1 MNIAF
6 FISGLGLALFVWFLV
21 ERNRRRTHPVVGGI
35 DRTKNL
41 PHRQEVELYSN
52 SFSHCS
58 RKSRLVM
65 AELNLSY
72 RHHAIEL
79 IETGWYQTISPAYLK
94 INPAGLVPTLVH
106 QGHPVYESDDI
117 LAHAQSLAAHDAPQ
131 LVPEEAKQKQQME
144 QWLDFCG
151 IVSDDPTGAM
161 KSRAGS
167 CIPGLTLPLFFTAI
181 RYTPLHKILVGFL
194 FHPDKKRPAMFTA
207 AKLLGPQRMMKQKP
221 VREIM
226 LASRD
231 HMTRHLVTL
240 NEAIQKSEGKWIL
253 GSDYSLADISIGCL
267 LLRLE
272 ETCWLGHFQQVLNI
286 DALLEYYGAIQ
297 SRPSWQAAITVHA
310 NPHIDQARQD
320 LAILVSEKP
329 ELQELLYDED
339 QKTW

>member
-1 MNIAF
+1 MNIVLLF
-6 FISGLGLALFVWFLV
+6 GGLGLALLIWFLV
-21 ERNRRRTHPVVGGI
+21 ERIRRRTHPVVGGI

-41 PHRQEVELYSN
+41 PHHQEVELYSN

-65 AELNLSY
+65 AELDLSY

-117 LAHAQSLAAHDAPQ
+117 LAYAQSLAGHDAPQ
-131 LVPEEAKQKQQME
+131 LVPEEAKQKRQME
-144 QWLDFCG
+144 QWLDFCA
-151 IVSDDPTGAM
+151 IVSDDPMGAM
-161 KSRAGS
+161 KSSAGS

-181 RYTPLHKILVGFL
+181 RYTPLRKILVGFL

-207 AKLLGPQRMMKQKP
+207 AKLLGPQRMMNLKP
-221 VREIM
+221 VGEIM

-231 HMTRHLVTL
+231 HMARHLVTL
-240 NEAIQKSEGKWIL
+240 NEAIEASKGEWIL
-253 GSDYSLADISIGCL
+253 GDNYSLADISIGCL

-272 ETCWLGHFQQVLNI
+272 ETCWLAHFRQVLNI
-286 DALLEYYGAIQ
+286 DALLEYYVAVQ
-297 SRPSWQAAITVHA
+297 SRPSWQAAITAHA
-310 NPHIDQARQD
+310 HPHIDQAQQD
-320 LAILVSEKP
+320 LAALVSGNP
-329 ELQELLYDED
+329 ELQELLYNEDE
-339 QKTW
+339 KAW

>member
-1 MNIAF
+1 MNITF
-6 FISGLGLALFVWFLV
+6 LVGGLGLALLVWFLV

-35 DRTKNL
+35 DRTINL
-41 PHRQEVELYSN
+41 PHRQELELYSN

-65 AELNLSY
+65 AELDLSY

-117 LAHAQSLAAHDAPQ
+117 LAYAQSLKAHDAPQ
-131 LVPEEAKQKQQME
+131 LVPEEAKQKKQMD
-144 QWLDFCG
+144 QWLDFCA
-151 IVSDDPTGAM
+151 IVSDDPMGAM

-181 RYTPLHKILVGFL
+181 RYTPLRKILIGFL

-207 AKLLGPQRMMKQKP
+207 AKLLGPQRMMNLKA
-221 VREIM
+221 VEEIM

-231 HMTRHLVTL
+231 HMARHLTTL
-240 NEAIQKSEGKWIL
+240 NEAIQTSEDKWIL
-253 GSDYSLADISIGCL
+253 GHDYSLADISIGCL

-272 ETCWLGHFQQVLNI
+272 ETCWLAHFREELNI
-286 DALLEYYGAIQ
+286 DALLKYYDTVQ
-297 SRPSWQAAITVHA
+297 NRPSWQAAITAHA
-310 NPHIDQARQD
+310 HPRIDRARQD
-320 LAILVSEKP
+320 LANLVSEKP
-329 ELQELLYDED
+329 ELQKLLYDRE
-339 QKTW
+339 QKAW